1 VYQGSPY
8 PRSHSRAQ
16 KDGIPF
22 RARPVHVEEVGDLDL
37 TPKTVEDI
45 LPTYI

>member
-1 VYQGSPY
+1 
-8 PRSHSRAQ
+8 
-16 KDGIPF
+16 
-22 RARPVHVEEVGDLDL
+22 VHVEEVGDLDL